1 MLMAESSRT
10 TDRHKWLVRR
20 FMLGSQPGDDLS
32 AETTPEQRLEMM
44 WPLAVE
50 AWTLTGAALPNYTR
64 RHTPVR
70 AVPAAPPSRVHKT

>member
-1 MLMAESSRT
+1 MADRSRT
-10 TDRHKWLVRR
+10 TDRRDWPVRR
-20 FMLGSQPGDDLS
+20 FTLESQPGDDLS

-64 RHTPVR
+64 RDTPVR
-70 AVPAAPPSRVHKT
+70 AVAAATPSQSHKT